1 MLTLQDYNKTAMKAY
16 QIVCAVGKL
25 YTSVYKNKVR
35 REGAKIN
42 SPKLNSGCFCFVGI
56 RGFIFFII

>member
-1 MLTLQDYNKTAMKAY
+1 MKAY